1 MIYLVWF
8 SVFALGFVSVTALM
22 VMREANDNLHAQ
34 MEMQAEVNRK
44 DRQSLTN
51 SLLRDL
57 NKPVFPDT
65 PSQVIPTRQW
75 FAGKTVLVPPQSENT
90 NEQ

>member
-1 MIYLVWF
+1 MNWLLAI
-8 SVFALGFVSVTALM
+8 SILGFCGVAVIAILAL
-22 VMREANDNLHAQ
+22 REMNLRLHEQ
-34 MEMQAEVNRK
+34 LEQARK

-65 PSQVIPTRQW
+65 PMQVKPTQQW
-75 FAGKTVLVPPQSENT
+75 FAGKTVLVSPPSPSD
-90 NEQ
+90 EQQ

>member
-1 MIYLVWF
+1 MIYLLGF
-8 SVFALGFVSVTALM
+8 AVFALGFVSVTALM
-22 VMREANDNLHAQ
+22 VLREANDNLHAQ
-34 MEMQAEVNRK
+34 MEMQAEANRK

-65 PSQVIPTRQW
+65 PTQVIPTKQW
-75 FAGKTVLVPPQSENT
+75 FSGKTVLVPPQKE

>member
-1 MIYLVWF
+1 MNWLLAF
-8 SVFALGFVSVTALM
+8 SILGFCGVAVIAILSL
-22 VMREANDNLHAQ
+22 REMNLRLHEQ
-34 MEMQAEVNRK
+34 LEQARK

-57 NKPVFPDT
+57 NKPVFPDA
-65 PSQVIPTRQW
+65 PMQVKPTQQW
-75 FAGKTVLVPPQSENT
+75 FAGRTVLVSPPPSND

>member
-1 MIYLVWF
+1 VIYLLAF
-8 SVFALGFVSVTALM
+8 AIFALAFVSALALM

-34 MEMQAEVNRK
+34 MEIQADVNRK

-57 NKPVFPDT
+57 NKPVFPDA
-65 PSQVIPTRQW
+65 PMQVKPTQQW
-75 FAGKTVLVPPQSENT
+75 FAGKTVLVSPSPPSD
-90 NEQ
+90 EQQ

>member
-1 MIYLVWF
+1 MIYLLAFAVA
-8 SVFALGFVSVTALM
+8 ALGIIAVAAILAL
-22 VMREANDNLHAQ
+22 REWNLRLHEQ
-34 MEMQAEVNRK
+34 LQESRK

-65 PSQVIPTRQW
+65 PTQVKPTRQW
-75 FAGKTVLVPPQSENT
+75 FAGRTVLVPPQPS
-90 NEQ
+90 NEQQ